1 MMILFVVGIL
11 FIILGFASIVAIIL
25 FSYGLVHGFAISD
38 LWAIF
43 FFGVLFGVFL
53 CFLGEFEYI
62 PELINTIGGVLIFFG
77 LWAAINLFLRAL
89 DIISIVSAGEGSIII
104 MFIVF
109 TPIGI
114 FLASI
119 NMD

>member
-1 MMILFVVGIL
+1 M
-11 FIILGFASIVAIIL
+11 LGFAAIVAIIL
-25 FSYGLVHGFAISD
+25 FSYGLVHELEISN

-43 FFGVLFGVFL
+43 IFGVLFGGFL
-53 CFLGEFEYI
+53 CFLWQDYEMDRFFNIIAG
-62 PELINTIGGVLIFFG
+62 LLIFFG
-77 LWAAINLFLRAL
+77 LWAGINIFLHAL

-114 FLASI
+114 FLVSI
-119 NMD
+119 LND